1 MWDTLKVAQCG
12 QRQQGV
18 GAGANIAHERIA
30 LQGGHDGSDHFL
42 CEHSVAVAVVNCE
55 DRSTESEGGSD
66 ACKG

>member
-30 LQGGHDGSDHFL
+30 LQGGHDGGDHFL
-42 CEHSVAVAVVNCE
+42 REHSVAVTVVHCA
-55 DRSTESEGGSD
+55 RRQKKSE
-66 ACKG
+66 